1 MGNQSSSNSTA
12 DEIPKDQNWLII
24 RHGSSCANLLKP
36 GTLDLDKRIRSR
48 LAPDSS
54 LNGFGI
60 DQAKKAANAV
70 KEINENP
77 EKPVFEFTSI
87 KLIKEEGKAE
97 ENDSRNIIVC
107 SPLQRTL
114 QTAYHVGL
122 ELFGK
127 GKFWIVPLAGLVEW
141 PKSQDGGLLSLLPR
155 EDDNV
160 PLQSLTDAM
169 NNNYG
174 NDPKDAEK
182 SLGKHIL
189 NYKGPGSAYN
199 NDDDGS
205 LREGPGSKE
214 WRQYRFADAWGKF
227 EEKMKQEL
235 TIETTILVGHHAR
248 IWKQIGKP
256 KDGDCSYKQIKNA
269 SVLHIKGNSE
279 GYSECERIHPGGKK
293 IKKISEEDEEELDI
307 CGDVAKQAILNK
319 MTKKKKPSTSATV
332 SPEGGG
338 KETLLVLKQQLL
350 DNEATAGRRNVEARV
365 RFNELAKLYNERV

>member
-70 KEINENP
+70 KA

-87 KLIKEEGKAE
+87 KLINEEGKAE
-97 ENDSRNIIVC
+97 ENDSRKIIVC

-122 ELFGK
+122 ELFGN

-169 NNNYG
+169 NNNYS
-174 NDPKDAEK
+174 NDAEDAED

-189 NYKGPGSAYN
+189 DYKGPGSAYN
-199 NDDDGS
+199 DKDGS
-205 LREGPGSKE
+205 LKEGPGSKE
-214 WRQYRFADAWGKF
+214 WRQYRFADAWKEFIDEQKGMGDKL
-227 EEKMKQEL
+227 EIK
-235 TIETTILVGHHAR
+235 TTILVGHHAR

-256 KDGDCSYKQIKNA
+256 KDGDCSYKQINNA
-269 SVLHIKGNSE
+269 SVLHIADGK
-279 GYSECERIHPGGKK
+279 CKRIYPGGKK
-293 IKKISEEDEEELDI
+293 IKKISEEDAKELKI
-307 CGDVAKQAILNK
+307 CGNVAEKAILKK
-319 MTKKKKPSTSATV
+319 MTKNEKPSTSATV